1 VTAALLQLVS
11 QTGFLAIFITKAGE
25 SCGLPLPS
33 EIVVPAGG
41 VLSATGHLNFS
52 AVVVAASA
60 ANLTGSVVAYGIA
73 ARWGEPFLLGPGR
86 WVGIRRHHVRIADR
100 WFQRYGLPAVLVGR
114 LLPVIRT
121 YISFPAGMARVPFGR
136 FLLMTFA
143 GAVLWNFALAWVGY
157 TLGNHF
163 DTVARFIQNGGYLI
177 AVLVLIVLIIWWW
190 WGRRDEEGET
200 GAA

>member
-1 VTAALLQLVS
+1 MTAALLHLVS
-11 QTGFLAIFITKAGE
+11 QYGLLAIFITMAGE

-41 VLSATGHLNFS
+41 VLAATGHLNFF
-52 AVVVAASA
+52 AVVLAASA
-60 ANLTGSVVAYGIA
+60 ANLAGSAIAYGIA
-73 ARWGEPFLLGPGR
+73 ARWGEPFLVGPGR

-100 WFQRYGLPAVLVGR
+100 WFRRYGLPAVLVGR
-114 LLPVIRT
+114 LLPVVRT

-143 GAVLWNFALAWVGY
+143 GAVVWNFALAWVGY

-177 AVLVLIVLIIWWW
+177 AVLVLIVVILWWW
-190 WGRRDEEGET
+190 RGRRDEEGET
-200 GAA
+200 AAA

>member
-1 VTAALLQLVS
+1 VTAALLHLVS
-11 QTGFLAIFITKAGE
+11 QYGLLAIFITMAGE

-41 VLSATGHLNFS
+41 VLAATGHLNFF
-52 AVVVAASA
+52 AVVLTASA
-60 ANLTGSVVAYGIA
+60 ANLAGSAIAYGIA
-73 ARWGEPFLLGPGR
+73 ARWGEPFLVGPGR

-143 GAVLWNFALAWVGY
+143 GAVVWNFALAWVGY

-177 AVLVLIVLIIWWW
+177 AVLVLIVVILWWW
-190 WGRRDEEGET
+190 RGRRDEEGET
-200 GAA
+200 AET